1 MDINRKIDDSSSYGD
16 KLFKL
21 IPSEIVAA
29 FMAING
35 FLATDIENNKWT
47 LLVAAILLLALIPI
61 YLQRIYKIFN
71 LIQIGFTM
79 GSYIVWIYSIGG
91 PFKYFDLY
99 NASLA
104 STILVFWTL
113 LIPLIDFESEFKV
126 GQSVRI
132 VARKPKPAIRKDG
145 AIDWNPEKS
154 KFLGKDAV
162 IMKNIRKMRAV
173 KLDIDAEVNTWAY
186 EWITKIEKDDQ
197 NGEQIKTTIRD

>member
-1 MDINRKIDDSSSYGD
+1 MDNNRKIDDSSSYGD

-35 FLATDIENNKWT
+35 FLAGDVENNKWT
-47 LLVAAILLLALIPI
+47 LLVATVLLLALIPI
-61 YLQRIYKIFN
+61 YLQRIYKVYN
-71 LIQIGFTM
+71 VIQIVFTM

-91 PFKYFDLY
+91 PFKNFNLY
-99 NASLA
+99 NAALA

-126 GQSVRI
+126 GQRVRI
-132 VARKPKPAIRKDG
+132 VAKKPKAAIRADG

-154 KFLGKDAV
+154 KFLGQDAV
-162 IMKNIRKMRAV
+162 IRKNIRKMRAV
-173 KLDIDAEVNTWAY
+173 KLDVDSEMNTWAY
-186 EWITKIEKDDQ
+186 EWITKIEREEQ
-197 NGEQIKTTIRD
+197 NGE